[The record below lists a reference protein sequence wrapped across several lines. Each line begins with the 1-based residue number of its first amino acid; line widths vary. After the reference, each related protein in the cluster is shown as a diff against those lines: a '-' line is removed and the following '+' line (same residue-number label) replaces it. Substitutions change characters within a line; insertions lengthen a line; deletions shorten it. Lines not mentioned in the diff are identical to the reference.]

1 MKGQTGTAG
10 SMIGVIIGVTVSAI
24 VVFQVAVPT
33 IANAKEG
40 VASNLSAS
48 EKAVSGLIILFL
60 VLGLAFAAGRAF
72 GIV

>member
-1 MKGQTGTAG
+1 MI
-10 SMIGVIIGVTVSAI
+10 SVVIGVVVAAI

-40 VASNLSAS
+40 VDSNLTTS
-48 EKAVSGLIILFL
+48 EKAVAGLVILFL